1 MKALLVILFS
11 FVGLAAA
18 EPVSV
23 SLKGNF
29 GLFRGGK
36 PYFVR
41 GAGGETHLKE
51 LAARGA
57 NSIRTWSTN
66 NLVET
71 LDEAQKLGLTVS
83 AGIWL
88 ESECSWFSYS
98 NAEHCARQTERVRT
112 EILQFRDHPALLA
125 WGLGNEAEGDGRN
138 ISYWKQIER
147 LALLAKELDPAHLTF
162 TAVAGLSA
170 EKAQGLNEHTPHLDY
185 VGVNTYGALFG
196 LPKSLVKIGWTRP
209 WMLTEWGPRGFWE
222 QPKSQSGAA
231 LEQTSSEK
239 AAMMRRGYSEIISN
253 AAGCLGSY
261 AFVWGWK
268 FEATA
273 TWFGLMTHE
282 GETIESVDV
291 LEEMWSGQKP
301 TNSAPQI
308 QRMEGVP
315 IEALKPG
322 SPFQARTEASD
333 ADGDPL
339 IWHWSVLPEKTNHD
353 AGKRPKMPDAIPG
366 AILSSKADQVEV
378 TAPQKPGVYRLHV
391 WISDG
396 KGHAATAN
404 VPFEVK

>member
-1 MKALLVILFS
+1 V
-11 FVGLAAA
+11 
-18 EPVSV
+18 PVRIQG
-23 SLKGNF
+23 KR
-29 GLFRGGK
+29 GLFRGGT

-41 GAGGETHLKE
+41 GAGGETRLSE

-57 NSIRTWSTN
+57 NSIRTWSTDH
-66 NLVET
+66 LIET

-88 ESECSWFSYS
+88 EPECSWFSYS
-98 NAEHCARQTERVRT
+98 NAEHCARQTERVRK
-112 EILQFRDHPALLA
+112 EITQYRNHPALLA

-138 ISYWKQIER
+138 IPYWQQIER
-147 LALLAKELDPAHLTF
+147 LAVLAKELDPAHLTF

-170 EKAQGLNEHTPHLDY
+170 EKAQGLNAHTPHLDY
-185 VGVNTYGALFG
+185 VGVNTYGGLFG
-196 LPKSLVKIGWTRP
+196 LPESLVKIGWTRP
-209 WMLTEWGPRGFWE
+209 WLVTEWGPRGFWE
-222 QPKSQSGAA
+222 QPKSRSGAA

-239 AAMMRRGYSEIISN
+239 AAMVRRGYSEIISN

-282 GETIESVDV
+282 GEMIESVDV
-291 LEEMWSGQKP
+291 LEEMWSGRKP
-301 TNSAPQI
+301 ANSAPRI
-308 QRMEGVP
+308 QPLKGVP
-315 IEALKPG
+315 VEAIQPG
-322 SPFQARTEASD
+322 TPFQARAEALD
-333 ADGDPL
+333 ADGDSL
-339 IWHWSVLPEKTNHD
+339 AWRWSVLPEKKEHD
-353 AGKRPKMPDAIPG
+353 PGRRPKMPDAIGG
-366 AILSSKADQVEV
+366 AILSTEADRADVN
-378 TAPQKPGVYRLHV
+378 APQKPGVYRLHV